1 MTDAPAAAPAPAA
14 PAPAAD
20 GGPLLIVLHG
30 PTGCGKTT
38 LAATLAAE
46 AAAQGRVE
54 GWLQRAVGRAQAGR
68 GAAAYD
74 GLPLGAGTG
83 PALRLLERDEACAP
97 PYREAEGAASAM
109 DAWLARLAADPRP
122 IDLLVLDE
130 IGGLER
136 AGRGHAPRLPALLA
150 RAPSAVLAVANSA
163 RLEDV
168 EALFG
173 QRIDVRV
180 DATAPDALQR
190 LREVLVARR
199 DFERVGLFGAL
210 AGALEVGAGSVVHGA
225 NIPFGGL
232 GMVAA
237 QAALL
242 TRAAR
247 PLADR
252 GRVVWIA
259 LLAAA
264 IKSLSPA
271 GQRLRPM
278 LAIAMQGWL
287 FSRALRWLGWRRGAV
302 VAGGFAMGAWAG
314 AQGLLMQWL
323 LVGDALALALDTLRL
338 QVAQRVGTEAPGLWA
353 LVGAWIGLHAGVV
366 ALAAGLAWGRGA
378 GAAPAV
384 ATGEDEAALPRWT
397 PPLALGARRGWGA
410 SVLHALRELAR
421 PAFWLPLG
429 LVLAALAWAGQPDEA
444 LVWVAL
450 RALLVAWVLFVLV
463 QRLDL
468 AALPGGLRRLGLW
481 GPAIAWRRALA
492 RLRDAREASPSSPS
506 PRAPSEREPPAR

>member
-1 MTDAPAAAPAPAA
+1 MTDPTATAATAED
-14 PAPAAD
+14 D

-54 GWLQRAVGRAQAGR
+54 GWLQRAVGRAEAGR

-74 GLPLGAGTG
+74 GVPLGAGAG
-83 PALRLLERDEACAP
+83 PAVRLLERDPGCAP
-97 PYREAEGAASAM
+97 PYREAEGAGAAM

-150 RAPSAVLAVANSA
+150 RRPSAVLVVANA
-163 RLEDV
+163 TRLDDV
-168 EALFG
+168 EALLG

-180 DATAPDALQR
+180 DATAADALQR

-242 TRAAR
+242 TRAAG

-302 VAGGFAMGAWAG
+302 MAGAFAMGAWAG

-323 LVGDALALALDTLRL
+323 LVGDALALALETLRV
-338 QVAQRVGTEAPGLWA
+338 QVAQRVGTEAPGLWV

-366 ALAAGLAWGRGA
+366 AVAAGLAWGRGDA
-378 GAAPAV
+378 RPAGRAMPGAAA
-384 ATGEDEAALPRWT
+384 DEAPLPRWT
-397 PPLALGARRGWGA
+397 PPLALGVRRGWAA
-410 SVLHALRELAR
+410 SLAHAARELAR
-421 PAFWLPLG
+421 PAFWGPLG
-429 LVLAALAWAGQPDEA
+429 LVLAALAWAGQPNEA

-468 AALPGGLRRLGLW
+468 AALPGGLRRWGLW

-492 RLRDAREASPSSPS
+492 RLRDGRG
-506 PRAPSEREPPAR
+506 APPPGDPPAR

>member
-1 MTDAPAAAPAPAA
+1 MIHEPR
-14 PAPAAD
+14 
-20 GGPLLIVLHG
+20 
-30 PTGCGKTT
+30 
-38 LAATLAAE
+38 AE
-46 AAAQGRVE
+46 TAAQGRVE
-54 GWLQRAVGRAQAGR
+54 GWLQRAVGRGEAGR

-74 GLPLGAGTG
+74 GLPLGAGAG
-83 PALRLLERDEACAP
+83 PAVRLLE
-97 PYREAEGAASAM
+97 
-109 DAWLARLAADPRP
+109 
-122 IDLLVLDE
+122 LDE
-130 IGGLER
+130 IGGVER

-150 RAPSAVLAVANSA
+150 RSPSAVLAVANSA
-163 RLEDV
+163 RLGDV

-225 NIPFGGL
+225 NVPFGGL

-242 TRAAR
+242 TRAAQ

-338 QVAQRVGTEAPGLWA
+338 QVAQRAD
-353 LVGAWIGLHAGVV
+353 
-366 ALAAGLAWGRGA
+366 
-378 GAAPAV
+378 AAPAS
-384 ATGEDEAALPRWT
+384 AAGEDEAALPRWT
-397 PPLALGARRGWGA
+397 PPLVLGARRGWRA

-421 PAFWLPLG
+421 PAFWIPLG

-492 RLRDAREASPSSPS
+492 RLRDAREASPSPRSPS
-506 PRAPSEREPPAR
+506 DEEPPAR